1 MKIKTS
7 ELTGPALDWA
17 VAKCEGFNPYAFTER
32 DVGQKRPL
40 TRWCGINVGPSDHEV
55 FAPSTD
61 PAQAWPIIDREHID
75 IRFTFTEGG
84 YRTSTSVDAVHA
96 TINLPNGATV
106 FDPEKT
112 VWEYGP
118 TPLIAAM
125 RCFIASKLGDEVE
138 IPDELFQPT
147 I

>member
-17 VAKCEGFNPYAFTER
+17 VAKALGVRTYTARYEHTMTGCCVLDAELV
-32 DVGQKRPL
+32 DM
-40 TRWCGINVGPSDHEV
+40 
-55 FAPSTD
+55 STD
-61 PAQAWPIIDREHID
+61 GPQELMYSRDWSQGGPIIDREHID

-118 TPLIAAM
+118 TSLVAAM
-125 RCFIASKLGDEVE
+125 RCFVASRLGDEVD
-138 IPDELFQPT
+138 IPDELF
-147 I
+147 